1 MSTPDNYIQYFPL
14 EQCYPNQKDAME
26 KIHRSLLEENLV
38 LFEGACGTG
47 KTLSALVPSLHVG
60 KQLGKTVFI
69 ATNVHQQMLQFI
81 DEARQIK
88 LSHDI
93 KVLVFK
99 GKMGMCPLKQG
110 YDECEA
116 KRDNTYDLMEIEKE
130 IILKKQESKAA
141 WDEYKSSGEAAHAS
155 LRDAIDEERE
165 KLEEKASSLRK
176 RSCDPLYEVLRAED
190 EKFQKWLF
198 QDVRDPEQV
207 NDYAAENG
215 MCGYELLKRELK
227 NADLVIG
234 NFHHVLNDMIFSTM
248 LRWMDKEPEDIIAIF
263 DEAHNIENAARSHSS
278 ITLAEHTIESA
289 LAELNAN
296 EKSDLFTSMPV
307 EDVEAVLSIL
317 LEVVRDTYDNRF
329 KFGERQ
335 RVGRN
340 WYDIRISDPYERN
353 DVVYARFM
361 RRMKET
367 GYGEEKQVQELLGI
381 AAEVGGLLDNAY
393 HEQYKQGQTPILK
406 RSHLKPTAEF
416 FSQYLKLSNNENYYP
431 VLNVRRDQGGEI
443 YGRLELFTCI
453 PKNVT
458 GPLLDSIYSAILMS
472 ATLRPFD
479 MIKSTLGITRQTC
492 DLVYGLTF
500 PEEHRLTIT
509 VSVPPQYSRIRDD
522 PQNLQILEQVL
533 QDTIENAG
541 GNVIIFF
548 PNAFEAKRH
557 FRKFDGVLG
566 VELFLDETGVSA
578 QDIRKQFFQ
587 IGEQGGKAVLFT
599 YLWGTLSEGVDYR
612 NGRGRVVVVVG
623 VGYSALND
631 RMHAVESAYDH
642 EFGYGAG
649 WEYAVQ
655 VPTIRKI
662 RQAMGRVVRSPAD
675 YGVRIL
681 LDGRFMTDSAKRLGK
696 YSVYPSFPED
706 ERKEFLDVEAGKVKY
721 SLLNFFSDMEELS

>member
-88 LSHDI
+88 RTHDI

-130 IILKKQESKAA
+130 INLKKQESKAA

-155 LRDAIDEERE
+155 LRDAVDEERE

-198 QDVRDPEQV
+198 QDVRDPEEV

-227 NADLVIG
+227 NADLVIA
-234 NFHHVLNDMIFSTM
+234 NFHHILNDMIFSTM
-248 LRWMDKEPEDIIAIF
+248 LRWMDKEPEDLIAIF

-278 ITLAEHTIESA
+278 ITLTEHAIESA

-416 FSQYLKLSNNENYYP
+416 FSQYLKLCNNENYYP

-492 DLVYGLTF
+492 DLAYGLTF
-500 PEEHRLTIT
+500 PEERRLTLA

-548 PNAFEAKRH
+548 PNAFEAKRY
-557 FRKFDGVLG
+557 FRKFDGVLD

-587 IGEQGGKAVLFT
+587 TGEQGGKAVLFT

-662 RQAMGRVVRSPAD
+662 RQAMGRVVRSPTD

-681 LDGRFMTDSAKRLGK
+681 LDGRFMTDSVKRLGK

-706 ERKEFLDVEAGKVKY
+706 ERKEFLDVEPGKVKY